1 MTNGS
6 ISNGTC
12 LQQQQQQQPH
22 LYFLHKYTSITP
34 PSNSKANRGRWCE
47 DGLKLITIVG
57 VKKKK
62 KYHIYN
68 KGSVARVI
76 EIGKSRQLFR

>member
-1 MTNGS
+1 MCKPTRL
-6 ISNGTC
+6 IC
-12 LQQQQQQQPH
+12 FFLQQH

-34 PSNSKANRGRWCE
+34 PANSKANRGRWCE

-76 EIGKSRQLFR
+76 EIRKSRQLFR